1 MHCISKTNRIPIEIH
16 FYEDT
21 ISINGKEYFINSISK
36 KDLQE
41 LCDLVIAHSYER
53 FHQFDMDSNCDS
65 RSERYYLIQRKYY

>member
-1 MHCISKTNRIPIEIH
+1 MHCVSKTNRIPIEIH
-16 FYEDT
+16 FYGDT

-41 LCDLVIAHSYER
+41 LCDLVIAHSYGEIPSI
-53 FHQFDMDSNCDS
+53 DMDSNCDS